1 MENNRKNE
9 LENAAERLM
18 GMEAQ
23 VSVSYV
29 RRRIVKFIMQA
40 YAALGLI
47 LFLAAVFFI
56 FFELNWSPQEKVA
69 VYIGISGLT
78 LAAISFFVSWYFSQR
93 EILRAEATQRAS
105 HRLMSRL
112 VYLEMIEEWSR
123 FEAFAAETLIDSRRV
138 NKGFTASEL
147 IKLLKEFE
155 KIKAFD
161 VEVLHY
167 CLQVRNS
174 ITHGK
179 LHDVDAWETSYL
191 LRRLRKI
198 NDTLSKNDDA
208 SKGT

>member
-1 MENNRKNE
+1 MEDNRKNE

-18 GMEAQ
+18 GLEAQ

-40 YAALGLI
+40 YAALGLVF
-47 LFLAAVFFI
+47 FLAAVFFI

-78 LAAISFFVSWYFSQR
+78 LAAVSFFVSWYFSQR
-93 EILRAEATQRAS
+93 ELLKAEATQRAS

-123 FEAFAAETLIDSRRV
+123 FEALAAEILIDSRRV
-138 NKGFTASEL
+138 NRRLAFSEI
-147 IKLLKEFE
+147 IKLLKEFD
-155 KIKAFD
+155 KVRAID

-174 ITHGK
+174 IAHGK
-179 LHDVDAWETSYL
+179 LHDVDAWETTYL

-198 NDTLSKNDDA
+198 NDTLSRKDDA
-208 SKGT
+208 S